1 MIEFCLLKVRQD
13 KPSMFQPAEQQD
25 ALLPREGVSRK
36 PGADIN
42 KRHIYLQ
49 GDNVG
54 FTKETLTS
62 I

>member
-1 MIEFCLLKVRQD
+1 
-13 KPSMFQPAEQQD
+13 MFQPAEQRD

-42 KRHIYLQ
+42 KRQIYLQ